1 VALIVTRV
9 HVIFKFSGYL
19 EKLTSLLTRSI
30 KGSSFKGGKQD
41 FLKVIT
47 KPLTEL
53 VVQVNTCLTVEVL
66 AWCKELIF
74 IYINF
79 KVGNV
84 RVLLLFFIMWLFNGG
99 GGSINEIQ
107 IISFLYNCYPSSKC
121 KFEFTG
127 TKKISLIYFYL
138 NKNWKI
144 YWSWARGPVLI
155 LRTKSYAIWSG
166 FNHDKKYGYS

>member
-84 RVLLLFFIMWLFNGG
+84 RVLLLFFIMWLFNGLRKG
-99 GGSINEIQ
+99 RGRVHKWNPNHIVFVQLLPVLEMQ
-107 IISFLYNCYPSSKC
+107 I
-121 KFEFTG
+121 
-127 TKKISLIYFYL
+127 
-138 NKNWKI
+138 WI
-144 YWSWARGPVLI
+144 YWYKKNI
-155 LRTKSYAIWSG
+155 
-166 FNHDKKYGYS
+166 FNLFLSK

>member
-1 VALIVTRV
+1 MALIVTRV

-84 RVLLLFFIMWLFNGG
+84 RVLLLFFIMWLFNGLRKG
-99 GGSINEIQ
+99 RGRVHKWNPNHIVFVQLLPVLEMQ
-107 IISFLYNCYPSSKC
+107 I
-121 KFEFTG
+121 
-127 TKKISLIYFYL
+127 
-138 NKNWKI
+138 WI
-144 YWSWARGPVLI
+144 YWYKKNI
-155 LRTKSYAIWSG
+155 
-166 FNHDKKYGYS
+166 FNLFLSK